1 MLVQA
6 AIRRAVPP
14 RGGLQGAVRQ
24 AQGVVVAHVALAA
37 VTVPNQY
44 PCELRANR
52 TFV

>member
-1 MLVQA
+1 MEGVEA
-6 AIRRAVPP
+6 MEVVVA
-14 RGGLQGAVRQ
+14 Q
-24 AQGVVVAHVALAA
+24 AQEVVVAHVALAA